1 MTIHQ
6 ILKQYWGYDQFR
18 PMQEEI
24 IQSIIEGKDTLAL
37 LPTGGGKSLC
47 FQVPGLFLSGTT
59 LVISPLIAL
68 MKDQVKNLKEKG
80 IKAEAIY
87 SGMNYVEVDEII
99 DTCIYG
105 NIKFLYISPE
115 RLANED
121 FRERLK
127 KIKLNILAIDE
138 AHCISQW
145 GYDFRPPYLRIAEI
159 RNDFPEIPVI
169 ALTAT
174 ATGKVIDDIQNKLNF
189 KSKNAYRKSFKRD
202 NLIYAVL
209 EDETKNEKLLQFLNS
224 VPGCAVV
231 YVRNRAKTQKIA
243 EYLEENGISAH
254 FYHAGLQNKIRDKRQ
269 EDWIKDKVRVIVA
282 TNAFGMGIDKPD
294 VRLVVHLDLPDSL
307 EAYFQE
313 AGRGG
318 RDEKTAYAIAV
329 WNKSDLIDLEKY
341 FQDAFPPPELI
352 QKLYE
357 SVCNHLQIAELSG
370 ADTTHTIYPEYFLDA
385 FKISPTLF
393 FNGIKFLERQG
404 LLAFTDVEQSFSKVH
419 FHRDDLVYDDYS
431 QEQAEIL
438 KSLLRNY
445 EGLFDHHVRISEK
458 LISNKTYIPLN
469 SVVNHLHQ
477 LHELEAIRYSPPR
490 KGFTITFLQ
499 DRVPLQFFQLS
510 QSTYSDRKQVARE
523 KLDSVIN
530 YINRNDKCRSR
541 ILLEYFGESKSPN
554 CGKCDIC
561 RQKIQNQE
569 ADNDYVNLLAFLYK
583 YQESE
588 IDIVEL
594 YKLQPSVKKHSGTLL
609 KWCIDKGYLTLLPG
623 NKLNIDKQAIGKV
636 L

>member
-1 MTIHQ
+1 
-6 ILKQYWGYDQFR
+6 
-18 PMQEEI
+18 
-24 IQSIIEGKDTLAL
+24 
-37 LPTGGGKSLC
+37 
-47 FQVPGLFLSGTT
+47 
-59 LVISPLIAL
+59 
-68 MKDQVKNLKEKG
+68 
-80 IKAEAIY
+80 
-87 SGMNYVEVDEII
+87 
-99 DTCIYG
+99 
-105 NIKFLYISPE
+105 
-115 RLANED
+115 
-121 FRERLK
+121 
-127 KIKLNILAIDE
+127 
-138 AHCISQW
+138 
-145 GYDFRPPYLRIAEI
+145 
-159 RNDFPEIPVI
+159 
-169 ALTAT
+169 
-174 ATGKVIDDIQNKLNF
+174 
-189 KSKNAYRKSFKRD
+189 
-202 NLIYAVL
+202 
-209 EDETKNEKLLQFLNS
+209 
-224 VPGCAVV
+224 
-231 YVRNRAKTQKIA
+231 
-243 EYLEENGISAH
+243 
-254 FYHAGLQNKIRDKRQ
+254 
-269 EDWIKDKVRVIVA
+269 
-282 TNAFGMGIDKPD
+282 
-294 VRLVVHLDLPDSL
+294 LVVHLDLPDSL